1 MDAKT
6 TRKTK
11 KELLD
16 EIAERRANK
25 RIEAEDVANYL
36 KIQYDTLVEAG
47 FNGIDAFEL
56 LTLMIKS
63 AGKDD

>member
-6 TRKTK
+6 IRKTK
-11 KELLD
+11 NELLD
-16 EIAERRANK
+16 EIAERRANR
-25 RIEAEDVANYL
+25 RIEAEDVADYL
-36 KIQYDTLVEAG
+36 KIQYDALVEAG
-47 FNGIDAFEL
+47 FNEIDAFEL